1 MARTKYCRQN
11 SRTSDY
17 KRLNYTTSILYNLY
31 YNNLSKYTVK
41 NTVKR
46 RPNLSFSFFYKMTL
60 PKSPL
65 NHMMLVTSK
74 RFQLDGSIVEKL
86 KDQQRSLAT
95 SAAESSEMKLGRG
108 DFGLEQDF

>member
-1 MARTKYCRQN
+1 
-11 SRTSDY
+11 
-17 KRLNYTTSILYNLY
+17 
-31 YNNLSKYTVK
+31 
-41 NTVKR
+41 
-46 RPNLSFSFFYKMTL
+46 
-60 PKSPL
+60 
-65 NHMMLVTSK
+65 MMLVTSK